1 MKFGYIIRLFL
12 AGLVIVAMVAIFG
25 SVGKIDDIPSDN
37 PGDNPEIE
45 QPTDIEFI
53 DNEII
58 F

>member
-25 SVGKIDDIPSDN
+25 SVGRIEDK
-37 PGDNPEIE
+37 PEQE

-53 DNEII
+53 DNKII